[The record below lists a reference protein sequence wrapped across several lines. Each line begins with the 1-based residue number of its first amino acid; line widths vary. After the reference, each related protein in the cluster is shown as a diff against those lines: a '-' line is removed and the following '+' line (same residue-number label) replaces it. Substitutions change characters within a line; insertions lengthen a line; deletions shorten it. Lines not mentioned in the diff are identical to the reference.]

1 MTASFST
8 FEAALEK
15 AIADGVL
22 PGAVVAARDKSGKIS
37 YLKSFGQ
44 RSLTPGAESPMTVDT
59 IFPLASMTKLITS
72 VCAAQLIDRGLVTPE
87 TEVSS
92 HLPVLASL
100 PILQSLTPEGTE
112 SSTPR
117 SKPILLRH
125 LLTHSSGLAYPFL
138 HPLLSSR
145 ADALTAAGNPPPVGP
160 SVAERHSHPLV
171 FEPGSSW
178 TYGSGI
184 DWAGHL
190 VEVLTGQDLESYL
203 QQHILT
209 PLGLSDTP
217 KVMTFW
223 PEHFT
228 PEQEARKMQFTVRSP
243 EHDNKVIPLEGPPPL
258 YNLDPKRS
266 IYGGEAG
273 YASMTAYIEILYSLL
288 MDDQKLL
295 SSETASLFFK
305 PMLDPDAKKGLLEN
319 LKDPSWIVGHLP
331 VTGEYDH
338 SLGGVV
344 VDGPAQTQE
353 RKTQRRKNGFLLWG
367 GMFNLAWFIDRE
379 AGVTAC
385 FATSV
390 VNPADPDIEKLFVA
404 LEETVYAEAGVV

>member
-8 FEAALEK
+8 FEATLEK

-72 VCAAQLIDRGLVTPE
+72 ICAAQLIDRGLVTPDS
-87 TEVSS
+87 EVTS

-100 PILQSLTPEGTE
+100 PILQSITPEGTE
-112 SSTPR
+112 QSTPR

-145 ADALTAAGNPPPVGP
+145 TEALTAAGNPPPVGP
-160 SVAERHSHPLV
+160 SVAERHSHPLA

-178 TYGSGI
+178 SYGSGI

-209 PLGLSDTP
+209 PLGLSDTQ

-305 PMLDPDAKKGLLEN
+305 PMLDPDAKKGLLEG

-344 VDGPAQTQE
+344 VDGPAQE
-353 RKTQRRKNGFLLWG
+353 SRKTQRRKNGFLLWG

-379 AGVTAC
+379 AGVIAC

-404 LEETVYAEAGVV
+404 LEEAVYAEAGVV